1 MCSRPTRAP
10 SLKKHEREDEP
21 RRDGSRCFV
30 SRRAAPAPAESSAGI
45 AQTDYSRCLSLG
57 ARAPAMFARMDEID
71 VTSFRVFA
79 RVMSGGFRWRLSFG
93 EAGCCLWLPLSFSL
107 KTHTHLLSLPSSSV
121 HCFFRPVLA
130 RRRPSLCA
138 VAILLA
144 APSDCS
150 KVKSLKQ

>member
-1 MCSRPTRAP
+1 M
-10 SLKKHEREDEP
+10 
-21 RRDGSRCFV
+21 

-107 KTHTHLLSLPSSSV
+107 KTHTHTFVVTSEQQRPLFFPSRSRAAAAEFVRCGDS
-121 HCFFRPVLA
+121 FGRP
-130 RRRPSLCA
+130 
-138 VAILLA
+138 
-144 APSDCS
+144 
-150 KVKSLKQ
+150 